1 MPATTPTINGQ
12 TALWGMDG
20 SVYTGIITSFS
31 RDDDSDE
38 GEILDNNGYRIGDI
52 TFNEK
57 TTFSLEILIQTGTVL
72 PVVGAVITIDSIS
85 SAIVK
90 SVGKTYGQKDWRK
103 FKLGAK
109 SWVNLTP

>member
-1 MPATTPTINGQ
+1 
-12 TALWGMDG
+12 MDG
-20 SVYTGIITSFS
+20 SVYTGIIVSFS

-57 TTFSLEILIQTGTVL
+57 SKFSLEILIQTGTVL
-72 PVVGAVITIDSIS
+72 PVIGSEVTID
-85 SAIVK
+85 AVTKCIVK

-103 FKLGAK
+103 FKLNATNF
-109 SWVNLTP
+109 VNLT

>member
-1 MPATTPTINGQ
+1 M
-12 TALWGMDG
+12 
-20 SVYTGIITSFS
+20 
-31 RDDDSDE
+31 
-38 GEILDNNGYRIGDI
+38 
-52 TFNEK
+52 
-57 TTFSLEILIQTGTVL
+57 ILIQTGTVL